1 MKKFSLTDLLIF
13 IVSTE
18 LVGAFS
24 ALLSGNFSI
33 FYTEITRPPFSPPA
47 WIFPVVW
54 TVLYAI
60 MGISAYM
67 IYRSNNY
74 KYKNALKI
82 YIIQLLVNFSWSI
95 IFFKFRLLTFASIVA
110 VLLALLVGLMIYI
123 FCKIKK
129 STGLINI
136 PYFLWSIFASYLA
149 IGTAIL
155 NQTKT
160 LP

>member
-24 ALLSGNFSI
+24 ALISGDFNSI
-33 FYTEITRPPFSPPA
+33 YTEIIKPPLSPPA
-47 WIFPVVW
+47 WLFPVVW
-54 TVLYAI
+54 AVLYAI

-67 IYRSNNY
+67 IYRSNNHLSE
-74 KYKNALKI
+74 KAFKI
-82 YIIQLLVNFSWSI
+82 YIIQLAVNFSWSI
-95 IFFKFRLLTFASIVA
+95 IFFKFRLMTVAAVVA

-123 FCKIKK
+123 FGKIKK
-129 STGLINI
+129 SAGLINI
-136 PYFLWSIFASYLA
+136 PYLLWSIFASYLA

-155 NQTKT
+155 N
-160 LP
+160 

>member
-74 KYKNALKI
+74 QYKNALKI

-95 IFFKFRLLTFASIVA
+95 IFFRFRLLTFASIVA

-129 STGLINI
+129 SAGLINI
-136 PYFLWSIFASYLA
+136 PYFLWSI
-149 IGTAIL
+149 
-155 NQTKT
+155 
-160 LP
+160 